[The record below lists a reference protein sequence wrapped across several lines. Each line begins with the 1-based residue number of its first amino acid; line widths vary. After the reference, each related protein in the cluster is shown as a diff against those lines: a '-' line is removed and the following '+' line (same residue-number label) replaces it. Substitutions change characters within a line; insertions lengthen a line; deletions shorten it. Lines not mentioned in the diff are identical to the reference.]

1 MARITPKRNWV
12 ARNIPVAT
20 DFNRI
25 ERNNQQAFDEID
37 AEEAARIAAINAE
50 KSARIAA
57 INAEE
62 SARIAAVSSEE
73 SARIAAIN
81 AEESARIAAINA
93 EESARIAAD
102 SAESVARESA
112 DASLNVKIDTRLSL
126 SNVGTHAM
134 LKNKGSGYI
143 GPNATVSGSGLSY
156 SDGSGFSSGGT
167 PPGEWRCMGA
177 CHPNYSTLFVRVS

>member
-1 MARITPKRNWV
+1 MARITPKTNWV
-12 ARNIPVAT
+12 ARNIPVAN

-25 ERNNQQAFDEID
+25 ERNNQQAFNEID

-50 KSARIAA
+50 KSARIAD
-57 INAEE
+57 
-62 SARIAAVSSEE
+62 V
-73 SARIAAIN
+73 
-81 AEESARIAAINA
+81 NA

-126 SNVGTHAM
+126 SSVGTHAM

-177 CHPNYSTLFVRVS
+177 CQPNYSTLFVRVS

>member
-1 MARITPKRNWV
+1 MARITPKTNWV
-12 ARNIPVAT
+12 AHNIPLAT
-20 DFNRI
+20 DINRI
-25 ERNNQQAFDEID
+25 ENNNQQAFDEID
-37 AEEAARIAAINAE
+37 AEEAARIAAI
-50 KSARIAA
+50 IT
-57 INAEE
+57 EE
-62 SARIAAVSSEE
+62 SARIADV
-73 SARIAAIN
+73 N

-134 LKNKGSGYI
+134 LKNTGSGYI

-156 SDGSGFSSGGT
+156 SDGSGYSSGGT
-167 PPGEWRCMGA
+167 PPGVWRCMGA
-177 CHPNYSTLFVRVS
+177 CPANYSTLFVRVS

>member
-1 MARITPKRNWV
+1 MARITPKTNWV
-12 ARNIPVAT
+12 AGNIPLAT
-20 DFNRI
+20 DVNRI
-25 ERNNQQAFDEID
+25 ESNNQQAFDEID
-37 AEEAARIAAINAE
+37 AEEA
-50 KSARIAA
+50 
-57 INAEE
+57 
-62 SARIAAVSSEE
+62 
-73 SARIAAIN
+73 
-81 AEESARIAAINA
+81 ARIAAINA

-126 SNVGTHAM
+126 SSVGTHAM

-156 SDGSGFSSGGT
+156 SDGSGYSSGGT

-177 CHPNYSTLFVRVS
+177 CPANYSTLFVRVS

>member
-1 MARITPKRNWV
+1 MARITPKTNWV
-12 ARNIPVAT
+12 AGNIPLAT
-20 DFNRI
+20 DVNRI
-25 ERNNQQAFDEID
+25 ESNNQQAFDEID

-50 KSARIAA
+50 KSARIAD
-57 INAEE
+57 
-62 SARIAAVSSEE
+62 V
-73 SARIAAIN
+73 
-81 AEESARIAAINA
+81 NA

-156 SDGSGFSSGGT
+156 SDGSGYSSGGT

-177 CHPNYSTLFVRVS
+177 CPANYSTLFVRVS